1 MRANQ
6 SSCRSRRTG
15 AGSRVGLAALT
26 VVLACACA
34 STRERAELRGVML
47 GDMTW
52 DEAARALRPDTVVV
66 LPLGAGSK
74 EHGLHLR
81 LSNDETLMSYLV
93 QRVLERCDVVV
104 APPITYAYYPAFEA
118 YPGSISIS
126 LATSRD
132 LVVEACRSLA
142 RHGPKLFYVL
152 NTGVSTR
159 HALGPAS
166 EILAR
171 EGIALRWTNLAT
183 VLDPLE
189 KQVAEQP
196 FGSHADEIET
206 SMMLYI
212 APETVDM
219 SKAVREC
226 NSEGPAPLVRDPTAA
241 GTYSKSGCY
250 GDPTLATR
258 EKGRLLMDGWVEAV
272 VREIEDVRHLE
283 PPFAPQGSN

>member
-1 MRANQ
+1 
-6 SSCRSRRTG
+6 
-15 AGSRVGLAALT
+15 
-26 VVLACACA
+26 VLLPGCSAWRKT
-34 STRERAELRGVML
+34 SEPRGVRL

-52 DEAARALRPDTVVV
+52 DQAERALGPDTVVV
-66 LPLGAGSK
+66 IPLGAASK

-81 LSNDETLMSYLV
+81 LSNDETLARYLTE
-93 QRVLERCDVVV
+93 RVLERCDVVV
-104 APPITYAYYPAFEA
+104 APPIGYSYYPAFES

-126 LATSRD
+126 LQTSRD
-132 LVVEACRSLA
+132 LLVDACRSLA
-142 RHGPKLFYVL
+142 RYGPKRFYVL

-166 EILAR
+166 EILAA
-171 EGIALRWTNLAT
+171 EGIALHWTNLKT

-189 KQVAEQP
+189 AQVAEQP

-219 SKAVREC
+219 SRAVREC
-226 NSEGPAPLVRDPTAA
+226 NAEGPAPLVRDPEAK

-258 EKGRLLMDGWVEAV
+258 AKGKVVMDGWVDAV
-272 VREIEDVRHLE
+272 VREIESLRGTA
-283 PPFAPQGSN
+283 PPFPAQPSD

>member
-1 MRANQ
+1 MLGPAHALFVL
-6 SSCRSRRTG
+6 S
-15 AGSRVGLAALT
+15 AAL
-26 VVLACACA
+26 LPLGCAA
-34 STRERAELRGVML
+34 SAHDDVDGPRNTTMRGVML

-52 DEAARALRPDTVVV
+52 DEAERALGPDTVVV
-66 LPLGAGSK
+66 IPLGAGSK

-81 LSNDETLMSYLV
+81 LSNDETLMRYLT

-104 APPITYAYYPAFEA
+104 APPVTYGYYPAFDA

-126 LATSRD
+126 LETSRD
-132 LVVEACRSLA
+132 LFVETCRSLA
-142 RHGPKLFYVL
+142 RHGPKRFYVL

-166 EILAR
+166 EILAQ
-171 EGIALRWTNLAT
+171 EGIALHWTNLNPMLA
-183 VLDPLE
+183 PLE
-189 KQVAEQP
+189 KQVATQP

-219 SKAVREC
+219 SKARAEC
-226 NSEGPAPLVRDPTAA
+226 TVEGPAPLVRDPKLE
-241 GTYSKSGCY
+241 GTYSASGCY

-258 EKGRLLMDGWVEAV
+258 EKGRILMDGWADAL
-272 VREIEDVRHLE
+272 VREIEDLRHAQA
-283 PPFAPQGSN
+283 PFAPQSDV